1 MSLLDLPA
9 LPSGLCHTTEGKGL
23 IADLYQLMYH
33 RTVLIGFLLLDF
45 LVRALYQ
52 NIILEVVTLSARCI
66 ASALGHDTFMELIIL
81 CLMLASGG
89 RAADLFRYIYY
100 FSWWL
105 LLSRVITIL
114 LHEVVL

>member
-1 MSLLDLPA
+1 MSILDLPT

-23 IADLYQLMYH
+23 IADLYQLMYY

-105 LLSRVITIL
+105 LLSRAITIL